1 MATLGDVTS
10 ARPALAAA
18 VLLALPMLAA
28 CERPTPQITVFSG
41 TTSVQTE
48 ARAFCFGEAEGGC
61 TARESTRVPSLDVR
75 PGNTVGISVDQE
87 IGEKG
92 WAVFVNDQQASR
104 PTNDLYQRFQVGP
117 QSFAE
122 NDRLLFSIRTGG
134 GEEEGNGQWEVLLV
148 ADQ

>member
-1 MATLGDVTS
+1 MP
-10 ARPALAAA
+10 ARPTARAALAAA
-18 VLLALPMLAA
+18 ALLAVPVLAG

-41 TTSVQTE
+41 STSVQTE
-48 ARAFCFGEAEGGC
+48 ARAFCFPEEEGGC
-61 TARESTRVPSLDVR
+61 AARQGTRVPSLDVR
-75 PGNTVGISVDQE
+75 PGNTVGISVDKEVAEQ
-87 IGEKG
+87 G

-117 QSFAE
+117 QNFAE
-122 NDRLLFSIRTGG
+122 NDRLLFSIRTAG